1 MAIIHFIM
9 NKIWVFL
16 FSVSVIALCVF
27 DPQEVLTGLLSASNN
42 AVKLSLEL
50 CAIYAIWLGIFGI
63 LESSGLSKKVSKL
76 LSPIINKIFGKNN
89 LSDESKKYVSMNI
102 SANLLGMSGA
112 ATPLGIKAI
121 ESMQK
126 DNPNKNVV
134 SFPMI
139 MLIAISCSSVQLLP
153 TSIIGMLSNA
163 GSSNPTG
170 IVLPSII
177 CSILST
183 TIAIL
188 LVYLFHFLF
197 DRKKKNSGVSLAQ
210 NTKEPKRKLF
220 LIKNKKP
227 QKANNSQR
235 KEVA

>member
-1 MAIIHFIM
+1 M
-9 NKIWVFL
+9 NKIWIILFISSVFAICI
-16 FSVSVIALCVF
+16 SNPAN
-27 DPQEVLTGLLSASNN
+27 VLTGLISASNS
-42 AVKLSLEL
+42 AVKLSFDL
-50 CAIYAIWLGIFGI
+50 CAIYAIWIGLFSI
-63 LESSGLSKKVSKL
+63 LEQSGLSKKVSKI

-89 LSDESKKYVSMNI
+89 LSEESRKYVSMNM

-126 DNPNKNVV
+126 DNKNKDTI

-139 MLIAISCSSVQLLP
+139 MLIAISCSSIQLLP

-163 GSSNPTG
+163 GSSNPSG
-170 IVLPSII
+170 IIFPSII

-188 LVYLFHFLF
+188 LVYLFHFIF
-197 DRKKKNSGVSLAQ
+197 DKIK
-210 NTKEPKRKLF
+210 
-220 LIKNKKP
+220 KNKKG
-227 QKANNSQR
+227 
-235 KEVA
+235 